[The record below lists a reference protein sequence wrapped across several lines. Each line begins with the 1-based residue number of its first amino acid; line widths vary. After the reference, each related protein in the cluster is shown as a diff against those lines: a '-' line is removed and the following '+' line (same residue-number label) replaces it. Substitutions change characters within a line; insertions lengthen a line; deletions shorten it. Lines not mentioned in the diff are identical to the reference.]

1 MLSVSALTLTAC
13 NASISRVDGAPIL
26 KAPPQELT
34 ASCDAPAALPRRAL
48 TQADVE
54 TLWRADRE
62 ALTQCGLT
70 KEALVE
76 FYAKRDRGLTAS

>member
-13 NASISRVDGAPIL
+13 ADSISRVDGAPIL
-26 KAPPQELT
+26 QSPPLELT
-34 ASCDAPAALPRRAL
+34 VSCETPSSLPRRAL
-48 TQADVE
+48 TQAEVE

-62 ALTQCGLT
+62 ALAQCGLT